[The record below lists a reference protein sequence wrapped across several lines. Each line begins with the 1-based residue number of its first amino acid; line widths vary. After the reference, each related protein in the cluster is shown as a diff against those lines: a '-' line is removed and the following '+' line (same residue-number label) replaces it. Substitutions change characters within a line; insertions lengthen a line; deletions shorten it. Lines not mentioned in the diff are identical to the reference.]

1 MKYLIDTANTREI
14 QEALALGVSGVTANP
29 SMYLKEEVNFYDFLK
44 EVNELSPRILTAE
57 VIAPT
62 LKQMLVSVDEVLAIN
77 PTTIIKI
84 NFSPLGLNLLKIL
97 SKRGIKTAT
106 TLIFN
111 TNQATIAIDS
121 GSDYIFPFI
130 GRNDEIGIN
139 GIQTIT
145 DICNVIKNK
154 NYHTKVVA
162 ASIKNVHHLE
172 QAALA
177 GADYAA
183 VPFSLLE
190 KAMYH
195 QLTIDGAETFE
206 HQWRQV
212 LKYHLG

>member
-1 MKYLIDTANTREI
+1 MKYFIDTANIREI

-29 SMYLKEEVNFYDFLK
+29 TMYLKEDVKFYDFLA
-44 EVNELSPRILTAE
+44 EVDGLSPNILTAE

-62 LKQMLVSVDEVLAIN
+62 LKEMLDSVDKILAIN
-77 PTTIIKI
+77 PTIVIKV
-84 NFSPLGLNLLKIL
+84 NFSPLGLKLLNIL
-97 SKRGIKTAT
+97 SKKGIKSAT

-111 TNQATIAIDS
+111 TNQATIAMDS

-130 GRNDEIGIN
+130 GRNDEIGMN
-139 GIQTIT
+139 GTQTIT
-145 DICNVIKNK
+145 DICSLIKNK
-154 NYHTKVVA
+154 NYNTKVVA

-183 VPFSLLE
+183 VSFSIFE

-206 HQWRQV
+206 RQWKQV
-212 LKYHLG
+212 LK

>member
-1 MKYLIDTANTREI
+1 MQYFIDTANIQEI

-29 SMYLKEEVNFYDFLK
+29 SMYLKEGVKFYDFLK
-44 EVNELSPRILTAE
+44 EVNALSPKILTAE
-57 VIAPT
+57 VIEPT
-62 LKQMLVSVDEVLAIN
+62 LKEMLDSVDKILAIN
-77 PTTIIKI
+77 PTIVIKV
-84 NFSPLGLNLLKIL
+84 NFSPLGLKLINIL
-97 SKRGIKTAT
+97 SKRGIKIAT

-111 TNQATIAIDS
+111 TNQATIAIDA
-121 GSDYIFPFI
+121 GTDYIFPFI
-130 GRNDEIGIN
+130 GRNDEIGVN

-145 DICNVIKNK
+145 DICSVIKNK

-183 VPFSLLE
+183 VSYSIFE
-190 KAMYH
+190 KAMSH

-206 HQWRQV
+206 HHWLQL
-212 LKYHLG
+212 LK

>member
-1 MKYLIDTANTREI
+1 MKYFIDTANIKEI

-29 SMYLKEEVNFYDFLK
+29 SMYLKDEVKFYDFLK
-44 EVNELSPRILTAE
+44 EVNGLSPTILTAE
-57 VIAPT
+57 VIATT
-62 LKQMLVSVDEVLAIN
+62 LQEMLDSIDQILAIN
-77 PTTIIKI
+77 PSIVIKV
-84 NFSPLGLNLLKIL
+84 NFSPLGLKLINIL
-97 SKRGIKTAT
+97 SKKGIQSAA

-111 TNQATIAIDS
+111 TNQATIAMDS
-121 GSDYIFPFI
+121 GADYLFPFI

-145 DICNVIKNK
+145 DICHLIKTK
-154 NYHTKVVA
+154 NYDTKVVA

-183 VPFSLLE
+183 VSFSIFE

-206 HQWRQV
+206 HHWRQV
-212 LKYHLG
+212 LK